1 MNIRRRAVILT
12 MVISAFLTYAAA
24 TGVSASDDAKK
35 NVSPNDASVKVL
47 LPAAAENGR
56 EEEEAIKH
64 CPDLSYGIQI
74 IKKDKKLKKTAVRD
88 SIVFDSADFSEFAQN
103 GSVVSLTVRSLP
115 DERAGVLK
123 LGALDVFA
131 GQNISAAIIDKLKF
145 IPSYAGAEA
154 KFTFSVNGT
163 DDIRECVLCSLKT
176 ENKAPEA
183 EPVTVYTKQN
193 VTAYSKISAIDP
205 DGDVISCA
213 VLSQPGHGLLKIN
226 GEGAFSYTPD
236 TNYTGLDSFVCVFE
250 DKYGNISEP
259 VTVKV
264 KTERNKSGVVY
275 SDISGSKAEYGA
287 YLLAENGI
295 FTGQRIGDYAY
306 FEPDK
311 SVSRADFIVMA
322 MKAAGYSPNVYSPLR
337 DGFTD
342 ASKLTEQQRGYVVT
356 AMSAKVIEAEESEAG
371 LMIRPTDNITKK
383 EAYAVISSLTDKTVT
398 PLSGGS
404 KPLTRA
410 EAAVLLASVID
421 GRR

>member
-1 MNIRRRAVILT
+1 
-12 MVISAFLTYAAA
+12 
-24 TGVSASDDAKK
+24 
-35 NVSPNDASVKVL
+35 
-47 LPAAAENGR
+47 
-56 EEEEAIKH
+56 
-64 CPDLSYGIQI
+64 
-74 IKKDKKLKKTAVRD
+74 
-88 SIVFDSADFSEFAQN
+88 
-103 GSVVSLTVRSLP
+103 
-115 DERAGVLK
+115 
-123 LGALDVFA
+123 
-131 GQNISAAIIDKLKF
+131 
-145 IPSYAGAEA
+145 
-154 KFTFSVNGT
+154 
-163 DDIRECVLCSLKT
+163 
-176 ENKAPEA
+176 
-183 EPVTVYTKQN
+183 
-193 VTAYSKISAIDP
+193 
-205 DGDVISCA
+205 
-213 VLSQPGHGLLKIN
+213 
-226 GEGAFSYTPD
+226 
-236 TNYTGLDSFVCVFE
+236 
-250 DKYGNISEP
+250 
-259 VTVKV
+259 V

-275 SDISGSKAEYGA
+275 SDIADSKAEYGA

-356 AMSAKVIEAEESEAG
+356 AMSAKVIEAEQSEAG

-398 PLSGGS
+398 PLSDGS

>member
-1 MNIRRRAVILT
+1 MNIKRRAILLS
-12 MVISAFLTYAAA
+12 MVISAFLTYTAA
-24 TGVSASDDAKK
+24 TGVSASDDAEK
-35 NVSPNDASVKVL
+35 NVSPKDASVKVVM
-47 LPAAAENGR
+47 PAAQESGG
-56 EEEEAIKH
+56 EEDEVIKH
-64 CPDLSYGIQI
+64 SADLSYGMQI
-74 IKKDKKLKKTAVRD
+74 IKKGKKLKKTSVRD
-88 SIVFDSADFSEFAQN
+88 SIAFESGDFAEFAEN

-115 DERAGVLK
+115 DEKAGVLK

-131 GQNISAAIIDKLKF
+131 GQNISAARIDKLKF

-154 KFTFSVNGT
+154 NFTFSVNGK

-176 ENKAPEA
+176 ENKAPTA

-193 VTAYSKISAIDP
+193 VTLYSNVNVNDP
-205 DGDVISCA
+205 EGDGVNCA
-213 VLSQPGHGLLKIN
+213 VLLQPSHGLLKIS
-226 GEGAFSYTPD
+226 GEGAFSYKPD
-236 TNYTGLDSFVCVFE
+236 TNYTGTDSFVCVFE
-250 DKYGNISEP
+250 DEYGNAGEP

-264 KTERNKSGVVY
+264 KTEMNTSGIVY
-275 SDISGSKAEYGA
+275 SDISEDKAEYGA
-287 YLLAENGI
+287 YLLAERGI
-295 FTGQRIGDYAY
+295 FTGQRIGEHAY
-306 FEPDK
+306 FEPEK
-311 SVSRADFIVMA
+311 TVSRADFIVMA

-356 AMSAKVIEAEESEAG
+356 AMSAKVIEAEESDAG

-398 PLSGGS
+398 PVSDGT